1 MTRSDDNSGLAR
13 ARDTPALVQEV
24 CEMMAS
30 GQWVTGRSHAYLAER
45 EGVAVSTVRN
55 WATEASRL
63 LKSLTA
69 GEREELQ
76 ARNNA
81 HLEALAA
88 DAHAA
93 GEYGAAVSAR
103 AAQAK
108 LLGLNAPERSVVTT
122 EQSAEAAYA
131 AMSTEERVAYLEDRM
146 RLLGVMLAEE
156 RGKLP
161 LVVHAEDA
169 TQLQK
174 RVGCGTDEQ

>member
-1 MTRSDDNSGLAR
+1 MAADASGLAR

-63 LKSLTA
+63 LRSLTS

-76 ARNNA
+76 ARNSA

-93 GEYGAAVSAR
+93 GEYSAAVNAR
-103 AAQAK
+103 ATQAK
-108 LLGLNAPERSVVTT
+108 LLGLNAPERQHVTT
-122 EQSAEAAYA
+122 ETDQRAQYEAMAGPQRIAFLRENIAELQA
-131 AMSTEERVAYLEDRM
+131 
-146 RLLGVMLAEE
+146 LLVAEE
-156 RGKLP
+156 KAQGIVTGVTEYVLAGK
-161 LVVHAEDA
+161 ESEG
-169 TQLQK
+169 
-174 RVGCGTDEQ
+174 R